1 MGVNGI
7 SPVDLARSTALAL
20 QNVINS
26 NKSLLEFAYFDC
38 RIVELINTCNWC
50 HMVYDCLVM
59 LVIPS
64 RFWGKIEEAQEAA
77 LPCFSCRILII

>member
-38 RIVELINTCNWC
+38 RIVELINTCN
-50 HMVYDCLVM
+50 
-59 LVIPS
+59 
-64 RFWGKIEEAQEAA
+64 
-77 LPCFSCRILII
+77 